1 MLPRKRPRLSSVE
14 PLADFCLALTFVDGQ
29 QLCVDL
35 SQDLQRY
42 PGLKPLL
49 DPEVFCAVTL
59 GDEGWTVEWLDPD
72 IQLGAD
78 TLYLDALAQIPSP
91 HPALAAHTGH

>member
-1 MLPRKRPRLSSVE
+1 MLPRKRPRLSSVQPSE
-14 PLADFCLALTFVDGQ
+14 DFCLALTFVDGQ
-29 QLCVDL
+29 QLRVDL

-49 DPEVFCAVTL
+49 DPKVFCAANL
-59 GDEGWTVEWLDPD
+59 GNEGWTVEWLDPD

-78 TLYLDALAQIPSP
+78 TLYLDALVQRPNP
-91 HPALAAHTGH
+91 HPASDAHTGH